1 MNGEPMAS
9 GGTSPA
15 GGGQGGLGEQM
26 SRLGQEA
33 TERLKVTKD
42 KAVELGGQVRDSAS
56 EYLQQARSSAEQYL
70 RQGQVFIRAN
80 PTKGLLYALGA
91 GFVIGWLL
99 KR

>member
-33 TERLKVTKD
+33 TERLQVTKD
-42 KAVELGGQVRDSAS
+42 
-56 EYLQQARSSAEQYL
+56 
-70 RQGQVFIRAN
+70 
-80 PTKGLLYALGA
+80 
-91 GFVIGWLL
+91 
-99 KR
+99 